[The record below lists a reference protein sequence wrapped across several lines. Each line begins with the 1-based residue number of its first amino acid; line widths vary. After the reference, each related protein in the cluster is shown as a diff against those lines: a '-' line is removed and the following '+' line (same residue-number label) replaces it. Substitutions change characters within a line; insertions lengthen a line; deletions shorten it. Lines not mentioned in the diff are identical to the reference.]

1 MENFTGK
8 PKLDYKK
15 QNFNKFKNIIGKL
28 PPEDKQKALTNVKK
42 AKYSNNIYSS
52 LIQEVN
58 EDNKR
63 WMESGADPSWVLQMS
78 AEAYAE
84 KAFEQRDPNI
94 LGLIETINTKYGNYA
109 QTKKGKDLIYQYNNR
124 ISSVLDAEE
133 RANKTYKLDLEKQEK
148 QNFREKA
155 NTVVTNYR
163 IDPSEENKREMELL
177 QKQSE
182 LAGFDTIL
190 SNVIRNIDTIREATS
205 MTFISNTD
213 FPEEI
218 GAVIKDPER
227 FILGN
232 DLESSVGDVEMELLR
247 QGKVVK
253 PEQRPLLKQVISAY
267 TNTDVVPFYKSSLDN
282 ISEDI
287 KNVYKS
293 IATENQK
300 KDLAPSVAATQVVNS
315 LISRMEESFTEAYR
329 DHLEK
334 ATQDYN
340 KTQEEPFEGLLP
352 FKDWLPQN
360 VAEFKEELENLTKT
374 VFTRDSDNRPSDMYT
389 QIKEAY
395 ESDLPTSSPES
406 LNQYLDRLKERRGR
420 LLTGRDLTEDEKQ
433 LTTEEKEDLIKAI
446 GEELLNYDAAYE
458 NSYRKSRRLSLTE
471 EKKKLV
477 NSLQWEV
484 DLENK
489 SGKSKGAKS
498 LLEFLKN
505 NAGNST
511 RKIKQGLLELKLLHN
526 LEFSKDID
534 DYTSNFAEAA
544 KPYTDLEIFK
554 TAESEYKNIIRDE
567 FPGFKLGLL
576 SSPSFGLDTE
586 LKLSPVET
594 AQRKLIIATANK
606 VRDFIE
612 LEKFNKERELGEP
625 YDLWDKDDKMEFDD
639 RLYKAIFEGEDA
651 YFGKNHIDTLI
662 KMKSKSTSTSDTGS
676 STGVIEYS
684 TPEKIFRSLFKVRD
698 KAQREKRIKL
708 IKNDKVEHKQFFTEV
723 SKKLN
728 SLGKRSFTDLYN
740 SIIPEDSEQDFD
752 TDYKDNPAV
761 FRGLSKSESL
771 KKWQIY
777 QIMNELSKSIMN

>member
-1 MENFTGK
+1 MK
-8 PKLDYKK
+8 
-15 QNFNKFKNIIGKL
+15 
-28 PPEDKQKALTNVKK
+28 
-42 AKYSNNIYSS
+42 
-52 LIQEVN
+52 
-58 EDNKR
+58 
-63 WMESGADPSWVLQMS
+63 
-78 AEAYAE
+78 
-84 KAFEQRDPNI
+84 
-94 LGLIETINTKYGNYA
+94 
-109 QTKKGKDLIYQYNNR
+109 
-124 ISSVLDAEE
+124 
-133 RANKTYKLDLEKQEK
+133 
-148 QNFREKA
+148 
-155 NTVVTNYR
+155 
-163 IDPSEENKREMELL
+163 
-177 QKQSE
+177 
-182 LAGFDTIL
+182 
-190 SNVIRNIDTIREATS
+190 
-205 MTFISNTD
+205 
-213 FPEEI
+213 
-218 GAVIKDPER
+218 
-227 FILGN
+227 
-232 DLESSVGDVEMELLR
+232 
-247 QGKVVK
+247 
-253 PEQRPLLKQVISAY
+253 
-267 TNTDVVPFYKSSLDN
+267 
-282 ISEDI
+282 
-287 KNVYKS
+287 
-293 IATENQK
+293 
-300 KDLAPSVAATQVVNS
+300 
-315 LISRMEESFTEAYR
+315 ESFTEAYR

-360 VAEFKEELENLTKT
+360 VAEFKEELENLLKT
-374 VFTRDSDNRPSDMYT
+374 VFTRDSDNRPSDLYT

-406 LNQYLDRLKERRGR
+406 FNQYLDRLKERRGR

-458 NSYRKSRRLSLTE
+458 NSYRKSRRLSLNE

-723 SKKLN
+723 NTKLN